1 MKPAGLLAAAVILLT
16 RSVAPAA
23 AQAPA
28 PPPDP
33 AAPVYV
39 VSYIDIKRSAKAEA
53 MTLLKQFRAACA
65 KEAGNRRCE
74 AAQRMEQQ
82 NEFVMLEIWAD
93 RAAFKAHA
101 SGPGAHLR
109 ERLKPLLESP
119 YDERI
124 HTAYTVAPQQPAPE
138 GRIVYA
144 ITHIDIVPVQPILD
158 KALPLL
164 APAAEAGR
172 KDRGN
177 GRFEVLQQTERRSN
191 HFTLVEIWSN
201 RRTLEAHQMKAHT
214 MRFRE
219 QLQPNIGA
227 LYDERL
233 YKVLD

>member
-1 MKPAGLLAAAVILLT
+1 MKPASLLAAAAILLT
-16 RSVAPAA
+16 RAVMPAA

-39 VSYIDIKRSAKAEA
+39 VSYIDVKRSAKAEA
-53 MTLLKQFRAACA
+53 MMLLKQFRVACA

-82 NEFVMLEIWAD
+82 NEFVVLEIWAD
-93 RAAFKAHA
+93 QAAFKAHA

-119 YDERI
+119 YDERV
-124 HTAYTVAPQQPAPE
+124 HTAYAVAPPQPAPE
-138 GRIVYA
+138 ARIVYA
-144 ITHIDIVPVQPILD
+144 ITHIDIIPVPPILE

-164 APAAEAGR
+164 TPAAETAR

-177 GRFEVLQQTERRSN
+177 SRFEVLQQTERRSN
-191 HFTLVEIWSN
+191 HFTLIEIWSN
-201 RRTLEAHQMKAHT
+201 RRTLESHQMKEHT
-214 MRFRE
+214 IRFRE